1 MSSHEISR
9 KDEALQTLPEL
20 IQGFLDYLRIERGLS
35 PLTLKAYQ
43 RDLHSFARGMA
54 ERSLVHPEQV
64 SEHDVRAFIAAMHRK
79 GQGGKSLQR
88 LLSAIRSLYRWL
100 LRENRVRANPA
111 LSVRAPKSGRKLPAT
126 LDTDAVAH
134 LLDFATDN
142 TLAVRDKAIM
152 ELFYSSGLR
161 LAELAG
167 LHWDQFDLHGGML
180 TVTGK
185 GNKTRMIPVGGKAL
199 AALLVWRKARTEF
212 AGTDQIAVFVGR
224 RGEPLTP
231 RAIQA
236 RVRYW
241 ARKQGL
247 PQNVYPHLLRHSFA
261 SHMLE
266 SSGDL
271 RAVQELLG
279 HSDISTTQ
287 IYTHLDFQHLAKVYD
302 QAHPRAKRT
311 GRKDS
316 ETKG

>member
-1 MSSHEISR
+1 MPS
-9 KDEALQTLPEL
+9 LPEL
-20 IQGFLDYLRIERGLS
+20 TQRFLEYLHIERGLS
-35 PLTLKAYQ
+35 PLTIKAYQ
-43 RDLHSFARGMA
+43 RDLNSFSLGMA
-54 ERSLVHPEQV
+54 ERAIERPEQV
-64 SEHDVRAFIAAMHRK
+64 SEHDVRAFIATMHRK

-88 LLSAIRSLYRWL
+88 LLSAIRSFYRWL
-100 LRENRVRANPA
+100 LRENLAKANPA
-111 LSVRAPKSGRKLPAT
+111 AAVRAPKSGRKLPAT

-134 LLDFATDN
+134 LLNFPCVS
-142 TLAVRDKAIM
+142 TLAIRDKAMM

-167 LHWDQFDLHGGML
+167 LIWDQFDLHGGMV

-199 AALLVWRKARTEF
+199 AALLVWRKARAEF
-212 AGTDQIAVFVGR
+212 AGTDQRTVFVGR

-236 RVRYW
+236 RIKYW
-241 ARKQGL
+241 AKKQGL

-302 QAHPRAKRT
+302 QAHPRA
-311 GRKDS
+311 RKSGLKDP
-316 ETKG
+316 EIKD

>member
-1 MSSHEISR
+1 MPSLNEP
-9 KDEALQTLPEL
+9 KPNLPEL
-20 IQGFLDYLRIERGLS
+20 IQRFLDYLRIERGLS
-35 PLTLKAYQ
+35 PLTIKAYQ
-43 RDLHSFARGMA
+43 SDLQAFSRAMA
-54 ERSLVHPEQV
+54 GRSAGRPEQV

-79 GQGGKSLQR
+79 GQGGKTLQR
-88 LLSAIRSLYRWL
+88 LLSAIRSFYRWL
-100 LRENRVRANPA
+100 LRENLAKANPA
-111 LSVRAPKSGRKLPAT
+111 TSVRAPKSGRKLPAT

-134 LLDFATDN
+134 LLDFSCDS
-142 TLAVRDKAIM
+142 TLAIRDKAMM

-167 LHWDQFDLHGGML
+167 LTWDHFDLHGGML

-185 GNKTRMIPVGGKAL
+185 GNKTRMIPVGSKAL
-199 AALLVWRKARTEF
+199 AALLAWRKARAEF
-212 AGTDQIAVFVGR
+212 AGTDQLTLFVGR
-224 RGEPLTP
+224 RGQPLTP
-231 RAIQA
+231 RAIQG

-241 ARKQGL
+241 AKKQGL
-247 PQNVYPHLLRHSFA
+247 GQNVYPHLLRHSFA

-302 QAHPRAKRT
+302 QAHPRA
-311 GRKDS
+311 RKI
-316 ETKG
+316 TKKD